1 MAHTFPVALGA
12 ECRMYPVGTTQVM
25 WEERKD
31 TAREGDPKQRGER
44 IAFFERR
51 SFVLTRMEE
60 NRGEAKE
67 RETGG

>member
-1 MAHTFPVALGA
+1 
-12 ECRMYPVGTTQVM
+12 M